1 MSARLAPG
9 THPAVNQD
17 NETIEFA
24 VTVEDDGGGRFAI
37 FFDTLQD
44 HFGAASKCP
53 GDVLRAFHAGEKR
66 ILEVAGRKLADSRQ
80 TRGLL
85 RSAYF

>member
-24 VTVEDDGGGRFAI
+24 VDDEEGGRFAI
-37 FFDTLQD
+37 FLDTPQD
-44 HFGAASKCP
+44 HFGAASKRP

-66 ILEVAGRKLADSRQ
+66 ILEVAGRKLADSRH
-80 TRGLL
+80 TRVLL
-85 RSAYF
+85 RSADF

>member
-17 NETIEFA
+17 NEAIEFA
-24 VTVEDDGGGRFAI
+24 VTVDDEEGGRFAI
-37 FFDTLQD
+37 FFDALQD
-44 HFGAASKCP
+44 HFGAASERP

-80 TRGLL
+80 TRVLL
-85 RSAYF
+85 RSADF